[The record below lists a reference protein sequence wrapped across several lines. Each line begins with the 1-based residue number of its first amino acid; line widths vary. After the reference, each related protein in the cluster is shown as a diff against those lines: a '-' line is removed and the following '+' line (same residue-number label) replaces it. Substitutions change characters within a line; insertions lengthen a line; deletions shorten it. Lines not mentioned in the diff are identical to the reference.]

1 MVANESARAH
11 RFVAN
16 EIVISAGASGESGA
30 PCESGRALQVRAGA
44 PSESERGRRPRGES
58 GGGLQVG
65 ADARSKCER
74 GRRERA
80 SGRAG

>member
-30 PCESGRALQVRAGA
+30 PCESGRALQMRAGA
-44 PSESERGRRPRGES
+44 PSESERVRR
-58 GGGLQVG
+58 V
-65 ADARSKCER
+65 
-74 GRRERA
+74 
-80 SGRAG
+80 RAGASAK